1 MTKTVKKA
9 GKKTSQKQK
18 SVSTTFEAADIVITD
33 PCYVF
38 VEDSDWQAFCHEL
51 GFDAPQVMSARFGN
65 TIAAST
71 IYGDWM
77 CALLCHD
84 GEKPARVGSFTADSG
99 TVCVTV
105 LTAAAKKA
113 LKFAAQRC
121 YHVIKGFTGT
131 ARIIHRRGVCRVE
144 LIGTVSGKPCKYWNL
159 QIG

>member
-1 MTKTVKKA
+1 MTNTMKKA
-9 GKKTSQKQK
+9 VRRAVRKRRSA
-18 SVSTTFEAADIVITD
+18 STRFEAADIVITD

-38 VEDSDWQAFCHEL
+38 VEDADWLAFCGEL

-84 GEKPARVGSFTADSG
+84 GEKTTRVGTFTADSG
-99 TVCVTV
+99 TVCVMS

-113 LKFAAQRC
+113 LKFTARRC
-121 YHVIKGFTGT
+121 YHAIRNFTGT
-131 ARIIHRRGVCRVE
+131 ARIAYRRGVCHVE
-144 LIGTVSGKPCKYWNL
+144 LVGTADGKACKYWSQ